1 MAIFATGVL
10 DQTPDLDKRIAGLM
24 EVKRLHLLNTIKEG
38 QSKGVFKDAYPA
50 ELLTLIA
57 MGTFRLH
64 MLRWRM
70 SGRSFDLTKKGR
82 PLVKVMVDLIRSH

>member
-1 MAIFATGVL
+1 
-10 DQTPDLDKRIAGLM
+10 
-24 EVKRLHLLNTIKEG
+24 
-38 QSKGVFKDAYPA
+38 
-50 ELLTLIA
+50 

-82 PLVKVMVDLIRSH
+82 ALVKVVVGLIRTNSMNTN